1 VKPRLWL
8 STASADEDQA
18 DDSLA
23 RWADAQAR
31 SWFAPA
37 RGALQPPIRA
47 ELFGTLGFAGHGHAL
62 AREHG
67 QTAQFRRTAPFFPRL
82 RENVTV
88 LHEAYRYIADRERAH
103 RHIGPAG
110 EWLLDNIHL
119 VVAQTKEVHD
129 GLPRRYFR
137 SLPVLASAGLG
148 GLPRVYA
155 IAWAYVSHA
164 DSAFEPAM
172 LVEFL
177 RAYQEVHALTQGE
190 LWALPTT
197 LRVVLVENLR
207 RLAERVATEAAARD
221 TAHALCD
228 GLSAATGDAV
238 LQLFERL
245 SKRGVS
251 CAFALQV
258 MQRLHAASETGDE
271 QGAQH
276 RETIRVAL
284 ASELPELALA
294 QASQQ
299 AQQAADNMSVSN
311 AIRSLQLLD
320 SADWRGLIA
329 QSSRLMQQM
338 LRIPAFAA
346 ERDDTQDTTLH
357 EIERL
362 ARRSRRTEADVA
374 SIVSGLAQAP
384 SGSQRESCP
393 GYWLSG
399 AGTARLHKALGLP
412 GPGLPGIGRLLNRQT
427 ALPAL
432 IGLMVLAT
440 LGLSWAFV
448 SFAATAGASRTQL
461 IIAALLALWPASEI
475 VTAAV
480 HRLISESVPP
490 RRLPRLSMID
500 GITADQRVLVVIPAM
515 LVDAAGVRALASQL
529 ERHYL
534 ANREEHAQFAL
545 LTDFTDADSAH
556 LDSDAALLGA
566 AQAAIDALQTRHPS
580 APGAPRRFLLLHR
593 DRRWSISEQRWIGW
607 ERKRGKLEQL
617 VALLSAPRPGAG
629 KRRSSQVGA
638 AAEQATPS
646 AFLDLGASSQHCPA
660 TPYVV
665 TLDSDTVLP
674 PGALRELVAIAAHPL
689 NQPILDRRH
698 SRVIA
703 GHGILQ
709 PRIVAAWPQPGE
721 ATWFHRLF
729 ADARGS
735 DPYNA
740 SASDVYQDLF
750 DEGSFTGK
758 GLMNVAA
765 VHAVLAGR
773 LPEGQVLS
781 HDLLEGCIARCGSVS
796 DVALLEPAP
805 SHADVAASRT
815 HRWTRGDWQLMPLLL
830 QSRRYALRGID
841 HWKLFDNM
849 RRSLVAPVAGVL
861 LLFALASGAF
871 SAWATLAL
879 ALAAFGT
886 GPLLGAVA
894 GLAPSRD
901 DLALRHFAR
910 QALGELAR
918 AGAGLVWQ
926 LALWLRQS
934 VLIID
939 AVMRAT
945 WRSAYSRRQLLQ
957 WTTAAAA
964 DNAVLRGWRPLLRQH
979 WPITLLALALAIG
992 LLALGTTTPWLAIS
1006 LCTLWAATPLWIAIS
1021 SRAPP
1026 PDGALAMTRSD
1037 EDYLRGVAR
1046 ETWDWFAANVGEH
1059 SNHLPPDNV
1068 QTVPHVMVAQRTSP
1082 TNIGLY
1088 LLAVACARAFGWITP
1103 EQLAGRL
1110 AATLDTL
1117 DLLPRVRGHFL
1128 NWTDTQTLQPLL
1140 PAYVSTVDSGNLCG
1154 HLLAVA
1160 GACDELVAELQAI
1173 TLADGSDARSQCDA
1187 QCSPLPSS
1195 LQSSLPSSPQSSL
1208 QLSLRTIASRCRALA
1223 EAPEFG
1229 FLYNRRR
1236 RLLHIGWRVAEQ
1248 QLDPGHYD
1256 LLASE
1261 SRLASLWAIAKGE
1274 LPAAHW
1280 AALGRPFQ
1288 ATGEEVGLRSWSG
1301 SMFEYLMPALV
1312 LDEPAGSA
1320 LASASHM
1327 AVQEQRAFGAHFD
1340 LPWGVSESAYAVA
1353 DRTLAYQYAP
1363 QGVPRLA
1370 LRRTP
1375 ADERV
1380 IAPYASAL
1388 AAMLEPRAAV
1398 ANLRALEARSARGE
1412 GGFIEALDFTADRQ
1426 SEGSHGIQVSTYMAH
1441 HQGMT
1446 LVALANVLL
1455 QARPRRWGMADARIA
1470 AVASLLQE
1478 RVPREVSPVR
1488 DPAPGMTRGPSA
1500 PRPNSSARDVLPGE
1514 HALQRTQLI
1523 SNGTYSVAL
1532 RANGAGW
1539 SRRGKIDITRWRDDA
1554 LRDVYGSF
1562 IYLRRA
1568 RQSALVSI
1576 TQHPAPDAKAHYAA
1590 QFHTDRVCLEAT
1602 WPDLRS
1608 RCTVWV
1614 SPEDDIE
1621 LRRVELWNTS
1631 DAPIELELFS
1641 AWDVCLSEARADE
1654 MHPAFA
1660 NMFISAQWDAPM
1672 RALYLARKPR
1682 RDHEVSL
1689 HAVHF
1694 LAQVDAS
1701 VSEVRALADRSHW
1714 LGRRREPWQPRA
1726 QFDDRETAS
1735 GTCATGLDPVAALSM
1750 RILLPAHG
1758 TAQCTLATAAA
1769 NEHSALQALVD
1780 RYHQGAGVERASQL
1794 SATVAALRR
1803 HDTQLAADELV
1814 AAQTLTT
1821 LLVLLH
1827 SRPTAALA
1835 QGKPPTPVSRRAL
1848 WRFGLSGDFPM
1859 IVVTVSAEHGLRLVR
1874 ALTQA
1879 LLRWSWCG
1887 VACDLVLIN
1896 AEPESYLQPLQRE
1909 LLALR
1914 ERHTSQSRAGDV
1926 GGLYLLRQSEL
1937 SAEERATLAL
1947 LARVRFAAD
1956 GRALAEHVSDL
1967 IAWHDSARLQ
1977 RIAPHRAQP
1986 RAGPDSTNALDTPDA
2001 PDAPVAVHASPQPDP
2016 GAFDPTNGHYR
2027 FTTSQTSPTPRP
2039 WVNVLANAKFG
2050 ALVSEAGAG
2059 CTWAENSRLQQLTAW
2074 SNDALTDN
2082 SGEAFLL
2089 QRIETGELW
2098 HLSAGGSNAACR
2110 VEHGPGSTR
2119 ISQRFGQLEIELIWT
2134 VDTDRAIKRVQ
2145 VHLFNDSAQAQTL
2158 RVIGLFEWLLGAIRV
2173 DRQSIHT
2180 RFDSQ
2185 RPDDGTASVDVLLA
2199 TQLDDHDSAG
2209 GLSAFITVLGDAG
2222 ASRAI
2227 QDWTC
2232 DRRELFDEAGHR
2244 VVPDRLGC
2252 RSGSGLDACAA
2263 LSIPLALA
2271 PGQRAG
2277 CLFLLGSARSA
2288 QAALDLARESVR
2300 EEYGGR
2306 PQDIVADRLGALL
2319 GSVSVQTPDPLF
2331 DALVN
2336 HWLLYQATVCRL
2348 WGRAGF
2354 YQAGGAFGFRDQLQD
2369 AMALATSAPQLLRAH
2384 LLRAAARQFEQGDVQ
2399 HWWHPHTGA
2408 GVRTRFSDD
2417 LLWLPHA
2424 AVHYVAATGDTAVLD
2439 EVVPFIEGAEVP
2451 AQAEDAYYVPRIS
2464 ERSAALYE
2472 HCART
2477 LDRSLGVGIHGLPLM
2492 GTGDWNDG
2500 MNRVG
2505 SEGRGESVW
2514 LGWFLCRVA
2523 TDFAP
2528 FAALRGEQSRAQRWL
2543 TAVDGWRAALNDT
2556 AWDGDWF
2563 ARAFFDDG
2571 TPLGSHLGSECRIDL
2586 IAQAW
2591 SVLSDAG
2598 LPARQTIAMDSAER
2612 LLGDPA
2618 LGLLRLLDPP
2628 LVAARP
2634 DAGYIQ
2640 AYPPGVRENGGQYNH
2655 GAVWAVMAWAKL
2667 GNAEAA
2673 WRTWMAC
2680 SPAHRAAHPVHGIVY
2695 GLEPYAVAADV
2706 YSQPPYAGRGGW
2718 SWYTGSAA
2726 GMHRAAIESICG
2738 LQVRAGRVRLQPA
2751 LPAHW
2756 PGARITLRRDG
2767 RVHDFSLCAADA
2779 DQSIRTALAEGAV
2792 PLLPGVWLELAG
2804 QGALSHHLVVLGGAA
2819 ATGP

>member
-1 VKPRLWL
+1 
-8 STASADEDQA
+8 
-18 DDSLA
+18 
-23 RWADAQAR
+23 
-31 SWFAPA
+31 
-37 RGALQPPIRA
+37 
-47 ELFGTLGFAGHGHAL
+47 LFGTLGFAGYGRAL
-62 AREHG
+62 AHEHG
-67 QTAQFRRTAPFFPRL
+67 QTAQSRRAGPFFPRL
-82 RENVTV
+82 RENVAV
-88 LHEAYRYIADRERAH
+88 LHEAYLYIADRERAH
-103 RHIGPAG
+103 RYIGPAG

-119 VVAQTKEVHD
+119 VVAQTREVHD

-137 SLPVLASAGLG
+137 SLPVLASADLG

-207 RLAERVATEAAARD
+207 RLAERVATDAAARD

-228 GLSAATGDAV
+228 DLSAATVNSV
-238 LQLFERL
+238 LQVCERL
-245 SKRGVS
+245 SARGVS
-251 CAFALQV
+251 FAFALQV
-258 MQRLHAASETGDE
+258 MQRLDAASETGSE
-271 QGAQH
+271 HGAQH

-284 ASELPELALA
+284 TTALPEPTLA
-294 QASQQ
+294 QARQQ

-329 QSSRLMQQM
+329 QSSTLMQQM
-338 LRIPAFAA
+338 LKLPAFAA

-357 EIERL
+357 EIENL
-362 ARRSRRTEADVA
+362 ARRSRRNEAAVA
-374 SIVSGLAQAP
+374 SIVSGLAQAG
-384 SGSQRESCP
+384 SASQRESCP

-399 AGTARLHKALGLP
+399 AGTPRLHKALGLP
-412 GPGLPGIGRLLNRQT
+412 GRRSLLNPQS
-427 ALPAL
+427 ALLAL
-432 IGLMVLAT
+432 LGLIVLAT
-440 LGLSWAFV
+440 LALSWAFV
-448 SFAATAGASRTQL
+448 SFAATAGASSTQL
-461 IIAALLALWPASEI
+461 IIVALLALWPASEI
-475 VTAAV
+475 VTAAT

-490 RRLPRLSMID
+490 RRLPRLAMTD
-500 GITADQRVLVVIPAM
+500 GITADHRVLVVIPSV
-515 LVDAAGVRALASQL
+515 LIDSAGVRALAGQL

-566 AQAAIDALQTRHPS
+566 AKAAIDGLQTRHPS
-580 APGAPRRFLLLHR
+580 APGTPRRFLLLHR
-593 DRRWSISEQRWIGW
+593 NRQWSISEQRWIGW

-617 VALLSAPRPGAG
+617 VALLSAP
-629 KRRSSQVGA
+629 SA
-638 AAEQATPS
+638 AQATS
-646 AFLDLGASSQHCPA
+646 AAFLDLGESSGHCPA
-660 TPYVV
+660 TPYIV

-689 NQPILDRRH
+689 NQPVLDRGH

-703 GHGILQ
+703 GHAILQ
-709 PRIVAAWPQPGE
+709 PRIDAAWPQPGE
-721 ATWFHRLF
+721 STWFHRLF

-740 SASDVYQDLF
+740 SASDVYQDVF

-765 VHAVLAGR
+765 VHSVLAGR
-773 LPEGQVLS
+773 LPQEQVLS

-815 HRWTRGDWQLMPLLL
+815 HRWTRGDWQLVPLLL

-841 HWKLFDNM
+841 RWKLFDNL
-849 RRSLVAPVAGVL
+849 RRSLVAPLTGVL

-871 SAWATLAL
+871 SAWAALAL

-910 QALGELAR
+910 QTLGELAR
-918 AGAGLVWQ
+918 AGAGLFWQ
-926 LALWLRQS
+926 LALWLRHS
-934 VLIID
+934 VLIVD
-939 AVMRAT
+939 AVTRAI
-945 WRSAYSRRQLLQ
+945 WRSAYSRRRLLQ

-964 DNAVLRGWRPLLRQH
+964 ESGAGRGWRPLLRQH
-979 WPITLLALALAIG
+979 WPITLLALALGVG
-992 LLALGTTTPWLAIS
+992 LLALGTATPWLAVA
-1006 LCTLWAATPLWIAIS
+1006 LCTLWAATPLWIAIA
-1021 SRAPP
+1021 SRVPSG
-1026 PDGALAMTRSD
+1026 DGAPTMSRSD

-1046 ETWDWFAANVGEH
+1046 ETWDWFAENVGVR

-1068 QTVPHVMVAQRTSP
+1068 QTVPHIMVAQRTSP

-1110 AATLDTL
+1110 AATLDTMDRL
-1117 DLLPRVRGHFL
+1117 ERVRGHFL
-1128 NWTDTQTLQPLL
+1128 NWTDTQTLKPLL

-1160 GACDELVAELQAI
+1160 GACDELVAELQA
-1173 TLADGSDARSQCDA
+1173 LAPAACSDATSQCDA
-1187 QCSPLPSS
+1187 QCSS
-1195 LQSSLPSSPQSSL
+1195 LHTSPEASPQSLLHS
-1208 QLSLRTIASRCRALA
+1208 SLRAIANRCRTLA

-1229 FLYNRRR
+1229 FLYDRRR

-1288 ATGEEVGLRSWSG
+1288 ATGNEVGLRSWSG

-1312 LDEPAGSA
+1312 LDEPTGSA

-1327 AVQEQRAFGAHFD
+1327 AVQEQRAFGAHCD

-1388 AAMLEPRAAV
+1388 AAMLEPHAAV
-1398 ANLRALEARSARGE
+1398 ANLRALEARGARGE
-1412 GGFIEALDFTADRQ
+1412 GGFIEALDFTAERQ

-1455 QARPRRWGMADARIA
+1455 QARPRRWGMTDARIA

-1488 DPAPGMTRGPSA
+1488 ERAPGMTRGPSA
-1500 PRPNSSARDVLPGE
+1500 PQLSVSARDVLPGQ

-1523 SNGTYSVAL
+1523 SNGSYSVAL

-1554 LRDVYGSF
+1554 LRDGCGSF

-1568 RQSALVSI
+1568 KQSALVSI
-1576 TQHPAPDAKAHYAA
+1576 TQHPAPDAQAQYAA
-1590 QFHTDRVCLEAT
+1590 QFNTDRVCLEAT
-1602 WPDLRS
+1602 WPDLRT

-1621 LRRVELWNTS
+1621 LRRVELCNTS
-1631 DAPIELELFS
+1631 SVPIELELFS
-1641 AWDVCLSEARADE
+1641 TWEVCLSEARADE

-1672 RALYLARKPR
+1672 RALYFARKPR
-1682 RDHEVSL
+1682 LGHENSL

-1701 VSEVRALADRSHW
+1701 VTEVRALADRSHW

-1726 QFDDRETAS
+1726 QFADRETAS
-1735 GTCATGLDPVAALSM
+1735 GPCATGLDPVAALSM

-1758 TAQCTLATAAA
+1758 TAQCTFATAAA
-1769 NEHSALQALVD
+1769 FEHSTLQSLVD
-1780 RYHQGAGVERASQL
+1780 RYHEGAGVERSSQL

-1803 HDTQLAADELV
+1803 RDTQLAAEELV

-1827 SRPTAALA
+1827 SRPWAALA
-1835 QGKPPTPVSRRAL
+1835 QGRPPVPINRRAL
-1848 WRFGLSGDFPM
+1848 WRFGLSGDLPM

-1874 ALTQA
+1874 ALTQG

-1896 AEPESYLQPLQRE
+1896 AEAESYLQPLQRE

-1926 GGLYLLRQSEL
+1926 GGLFLLHQSEM
-1937 SAEERATLAL
+1937 SAEERTTLAL
-1947 LARVRFAAD
+1947 LARVRLAAD
-1956 GRALAEHVSDL
+1956 GRALAEHVSNL
-1967 IAWHDSARLQ
+1967 IAWHDRARLQ
-1977 RIAPHRAQP
+1977 RLAERRVQLRAE
-1986 RAGPDSTNALDTPDA
+1986 PDTTDA
-2001 PDAPVAVHASPQPDP
+2001 PDTSGAAHASAHPHQ
-2016 GAFDPTNGHYR
+2016 GAFDPASGHYR
-2027 FTTSQTSPTPRP
+2027 FTTSQASPTPRP
-2039 WVNVLANAKFG
+2039 WVNVLANAQFG

-2098 HLSAGGSNAACR
+2098 HLGAGGSNEPCR

-2119 ISQRFGQLEIELIWT
+2119 ISQRCGELEIELIWT

-2145 VHLFNDSAQAQTL
+2145 VHLLNDSTQAQTL

-2180 RFDSQ
+2180 TFDSQ

-2199 TQLDDHDSAG
+2199 TQLDDHDSSG
-2209 GLSAFITVLGDAG
+2209 GLSAFITVLGEAG
-2222 ASRAI
+2222 ASKAVE
-2227 QDWTC
+2227 DWTC
-2232 DRRELFDEAGHR
+2232 DRRELFDDAGHR
-2244 VVPDRLGC
+2244 VVPDRLG
-2252 RSGSGLDACAA
+2252 RRAGSGLDACAA
-2263 LSIPLALA
+2263 LSILLALA
-2271 PGQRAG
+2271 PGQRTG
-2277 CLFLLGSARSA
+2277 CTFLLGSARSA
-2288 QAALDLARESVR
+2288 QAALELAHESMR
-2300 EEYGGR
+2300 AQHGGR
-2306 PQDIVADRLGALL
+2306 PQDVVADRLGALL

-2336 HWLLYQATVCRL
+2336 HWLLYQVTVCRM
-2348 WGRAGF
+2348 WARAGF

-2424 AVHYVAATGDTAVLD
+2424 AVHYVAATGDNALLD

-2451 AQAEDAYYVPRIS
+2451 AQAEDAYYAPRIS
-2464 ERSAALYE
+2464 ERSASLYE

-2528 FAALRGEQSRAQRWL
+2528 LAALRGEQSRAQRWL
-2543 TAVDGWRAALNDT
+2543 AAVEGWRAALNDA
-2556 AWDGDWF
+2556 AWDGRWF

-2591 SVLSDAG
+2591 SVLSDGA
-2598 LPARQTIAMDSAER
+2598 LPARQKIAMDSAER

-2628 LVAARP
+2628 LVAFRP
-2634 DAGYIQ
+2634 EAGYIQ

-2673 WRTWMAC
+2673 WRTWIAC
-2680 SPAHRAAHPVHGIVY
+2680 SPAHRAAHPVQGGVY

-2738 LQVRAGRVRLQPA
+2738 LQVQAGRVRLQPA

-2756 PGARITLRRDG
+2756 PSARITLRRDG
-2767 RVHDFSLCAADA
+2767 RVHSFSLCAADA
-2779 DQSIRTALAEGAV
+2779 DQAIRYALAEGAV
-2792 PLLPGVWLELAG
+2792 PLLAGAWLELAG
-2804 QGALSHHLVVLGGAA
+2804 LGVLSHHLVVLDRRDAA
-2819 ATGP
+2819 WR